1 MGQAK
6 PMAILMRVTCP
17 ECGAGLKADDPAGFE
32 VGQALE
38 CPKCE
43 TYFAVEAPRAAAV
56 AKPVAKAKKPVVVV
70 EDEDDDDDRPS
81 KKRRRDY
88 DDEEEDR
95 PRKKRKSEESAYTRY
110 RKSPIRVIVLGVL
123 IVILIVMAV
132 LLKMKWDREKEDQSR
147 IDVTG
152 QIGM

>member
-1 MGQAK
+1 
-6 PMAILMRVTCP
+6 MAILMRVSCP

-70 EDEDDDDDRPS
+70 EVDDEDDDDRPR

-88 DDEEEDR
+88 DDEDDDR
-95 PRKKRKSEESAYTRY
+95 PRKKKKFEESGYARY
-110 RKSPIRVIVLGVL
+110 RTSPIRFVILGVL
-123 IVILIVMAV
+123 ILILIVMAV
-132 LLKMKWDREKEDQSR
+132 LLKMKWDREKQDQTSMMH
-147 IDVTG
+147 VQLLLT
-152 QIGM
+152 